1 MKSCAHVLLTIY
13 EYAAFYIGL
22 LLFGLICLA
31 WTPIALVL
39 HPLLPRRFGARV
51 GRAVIMAGFRFF
63 LACLACSGRFRFDLS
78 ELDVLRGEK
87 SLIIA
92 ANHPSLWDAVL
103 LASRLPNVVCIMK
116 ASLVDNLFVGA
127 GARLARYIRNA
138 SLRQMVTLSI
148 KDLQDGDQ
156 LLLFPEGTRTTCD
169 PIGPFTGSIGVIA
182 NRAKTPVQTIFIET
196 DSAFLCKG
204 WPVYRKP
211 ELPLCYRIRLGRRFE
226 APEDGPEFVKELEQY
241 FSNELAGKKAPVAK
255 ALPVGRPV
263 TVE

>member
-1 MKSCAHVLLTIY
+1 MRFCARAFLTIY
-13 EYAAFYIGL
+13 EYAVFYIGL
-22 LLFGLICLA
+22 LLFGLICLS

-39 HPLLPRRFGARV
+39 HPLLPRRSGARI

-63 LACLACSGRFRFDLS
+63 LGFLACSGRFRFDLS
-78 ELDVLRGEK
+78 ELDALRGEQ

-116 ASLVDNLFVGA
+116 ASIVDNLFVGA

-148 KDLQDGDQ
+148 RDLQDGDQ
-156 LLLFPEGTRTTCD
+156 LLLFPEGTRTKGG

-182 NRAKTPVQTIFIET
+182 NRAKAPVQTVFIET

-204 WPVYRKP
+204 WPVYKKP
-211 ELPLCYRIRLGRRFE
+211 KLPLFYRIRLGRRFE
-226 APEDGPEFVKELEQY
+226 VPEDGAEFVKELEQY
-241 FSNELAGKKAPVAK
+241 YSNELARKNAGAGEPFPAGVPVA
-255 ALPVGRPV
+255 
-263 TVE
+263 VE